1 MCQEATYAP
10 QQTTPLFDHGTLLQ
24 KQGTSTPI
32 ILAVFRGA
40 YTTVSESWHAADRAR
55 SYPQGSLIS
64 NAARL

>member
-1 MCQEATYAP
+1 M
-10 QQTTPLFDHGTLLQ
+10 HRS
-24 KQGTSTPI
+24 KQHRYSITSSARCCKNKGTSTPI

-40 YTTVSESWHAADRAR
+40 YTTVSESWQAADRAR

>member
-1 MCQEATYAP
+1 M
-10 QQTTPLFDHGTLLQ
+10 HHS
-24 KQGTSTPI
+24 KQHRYSITSSARCCKNKDTSTPI